1 MLFSVPDFIGF
12 ACREVGKINKVIVHT
27 VSSLEPDPSGGGGEE
42 GSGAMIEQ
50 YLFCNE
56 LESL

>member
-27 VSSLEPDPSGGGGEE
+27 VSSLEPDPSVGGGRVWYHDR
-42 GSGAMIEQ
+42 AVLILQ
-50 YLFCNE
+50 
-56 LESL
+56 